1 MNLVRRLYDLGYN
14 GEQIRQ
20 LFRFIESMVTLPEDL
35 QYEFKKEL
43 KRYEGGRR
51 MPFLTSFEQDGI
63 TIGSLK
69 TARESVIEV
78 LEIRFS
84 NVSAE
89 LKDRINSLDDLQWL
103 KHLHKQSITSP
114 LLEEF
119 QQLLAQKPIES

>member
-1 MNLVRRLYDLGYN
+1 
-14 GEQIRQ
+14 
-20 LFRFIESMVTLPEDL
+20 
-35 QYEFKKEL
+35 
-43 KRYEGGRR
+43 

-63 TIGSLK
+63 TIGTLK
-69 TARESVIEV
+69 NARESVIEI
-78 LEIRFS
+78 LEMRFN

-103 KHLHKQSITSP
+103 KHLHKQSITIP